1 MTNKSNTIYSF
12 INGKYLES
20 NGITQNIYNPATGEI
35 TAQISMGNSDEVNI
49 AVNAAKEALGEW
61 SKLSALKRSRY
72 LFNYVELLYK
82 NKEKLAQLITSQ
94 HGKVFDDA
102 LGEVQRGIEAVEFAC
117 GIPNLLKSEMSFQ
130 IANNIDSYSMRK
142 PVGVCTGI
150 TPFNFPLMVPLW
162 MFPLAI
168 ACGNTFVLKP
178 SEKDP
183 AAAILAVEL
192 LHETGIPKGVVNVV
206 HGNKKVVDA
215 LLTHE
220 DIAAVSFVGSTPI
233 AKYIYETASKHGKRV
248 QSLGGAKNHCI
259 VMPDADMNDATNGLM
274 GAGFGSAGERCMAIS
289 VVVAVGNETADK
301 IVSNLSSKIETLKVA
316 PGDIKG
322 AEMGPVISKEHKEKI
337 INYINSG
344 IEQGAS
350 LIKDGRNF
358 ICPNYEK
365 GFFLGPTLFDNVKP
379 DMTIYKEEI
388 FGPVLSV
395 IRVGSLKEAISLIN
409 KNQHANGTAIYTK
422 DGASARQFSYEI
434 QVGMVGINVPIPV
447 PMSFHSFGGWKNSLF
462 GSNGMHGS
470 EGVHFYTRLQT
481 VTAKWDSSSFTENN
495 QFFMPTLQ

>member
-1 MTNKSNTIYSF
+1 MANKKNIIYSF

-20 NGITQNIYNPATGEI
+20 NNKTQNIYNPATGEV
-35 TAQISMGNSDEVNI
+35 TAQISMGNYDAVNI
-49 AVNAAKEALGEW
+49 AVNAAKQAFPEW
-61 SKLSALKRSRY
+61 SNLSALKRSRY
-72 LFNYVELLYK
+72 LFKYVELLYK
-82 NKEKLAQLITSQ
+82 NKEKLAQLITNQ

-102 LGEVQRGIEAVEFAC
+102 LGEVQRGIEVVEFAC
-117 GIPNLLKSEMSFQ
+117 GIPNLLKGEMSFQ
-130 IANNIDSYSMRK
+130 ISSSIDSYSMRK

-162 MFPLAI
+162 MFPLSI

-183 AAAILAVEL
+183 SATIFAVEL
-192 LHETGIPKGVVNVV
+192 LHQTGIPNGVVNVV
-206 HGNKKVVDA
+206 HGDKEVVDS
-215 LLTHE
+215 LLTHK

-248 QSLGGAKNHCI
+248 QALGGAKNHCI
-259 VMPDADMNDATNGLM
+259 VMPDADMDDATNGLM
-274 GAGFGSAGERCMAIS
+274 GAGYGSAGERCMAIS
-289 VVVAVGNETADK
+289 VIVAVGNDTADK
-301 IVSNLSSKIETLKVA
+301 IISNLSKKIDTLKIA

-337 INYINSG
+337 IDYINSG

-358 ICPNYEK
+358 SCKDFEN

-395 IRVGSLKEAISLIN
+395 VRVGSLKEAIALIN
-409 KNQHANGTAIYTK
+409 KNQYANGTAIYTK
-422 DGASARQFSYEI
+422 DGASAREFSNEI

-462 GSNGMHGS
+462 GSNGMHGA
-470 EGVHFYTRLQT
+470 EAIHFYTRLQT
-481 VTAKWDSSSFTENN
+481 VTAKWSSSDFTENN